1 MENFEALN
9 EQTNQAEPE
18 NINEESFF
26 ELTDSPTGEEMREQQ
41 KEDELYSVKYNGK
54 EVNLTLS
61 ELKTNA
67 QKGLNY
73 DHIKGELE
81 NMKNSPERELL
92 KRLSGEKNMGV
103 LDYLNSLLE
112 AGEKEKVNSLM
123 KKGLSEEDAKRFV
136 SLEREEKLKKTKE
149 DSDKPFLD
157 FAKAYPDVD
166 PKTIEKSVWE
176 EFSKSGDL
184 ITAYIKNE
192 NRQLKEKLLAIEKNA
207 ENEKKSVGSLKS
219 GSAAHHDAFLEGLFG

>member
-18 NINEESFF
+18 NNDEASFF
-26 ELTDSPTGEEMREQQ
+26 ELNDSPSGEENREQQ

-81 NMKNSPERELL
+81 KMKNSPERELL
-92 KRLSGEKNMGV
+92 ARLSGEKNMGA
-103 LDYLNSLLE
+103 LDYLNSLLK
-112 AGEKEKVNSLM
+112 ADEKEKIDALI
-123 KKGLSEEDAKRFV
+123 KRGLSEEDAKRFV
-136 SLEREEKLKKTKE
+136 SLERNEKIKKTEESK
-149 DSDKPFLD
+149 DKPFLD

-184 ITAYIKNE
+184 IGAYIKNE
-192 NRQLKEKLLAIEKNA
+192 NRQLKEKLLAIENNA
-207 ENEKKSVGSLKS
+207 QNEKRSVGSLKS
-219 GSAAHHDAFLEGLFG
+219 GSSAHHDAFLEGLLG